1 MSASHIELASGLP
14 FSDEETKAQWRSHS
28 PKIRAG
34 CLQLGCV
41 LIFNFIKCL
50 FYFVTVSRYP
60 LGAQLGLQGVC
71 PKPGPQ
77 KALSPGWRE
86 IGREHRGRGQGEK
99 VLGTFEEQRPE
110 PSC

>member
-1 MSASHIELASGLP
+1 MEKSQPKDQGWVSAVEM
-14 FSDEETKAQWRSHS
+14 
-28 PKIRAG
+28 
-34 CLQLGCV
+34 C